1 MTRASQL
8 LLVAA
13 FAGLLTAGVST
24 GADAVLLLPG
34 ACAEAGCLSTSDLLD
49 PMIVTFDENGTGK
62 IAENRGATRNLGG
75 FLQNDP
81 AAAGK
86 IGLTYMLPQMV
97 ISGDVQINEPGG
109 GISDWLRFTDN
120 TGILNGGATGAGSRM
135 IFYSLVLDPGESAL
149 ADVPAQFLPGNFG
162 SGNKT
167 TITEVG
173 AEGNNGFDYRPG
185 GVAYPA
191 NNQYVGTSD
200 TKVPEP
206 ASLALLGGALA
217 GLALLGRRRIMPPS
231 AG

>member
-24 GADAVLLLPG
+24 GADAVPLLPG